1 MASHSPASQRD
12 QDMIKFDY
20 TIEAG
25 LYAGKKSLGSR
36 GTRYKR
42 FETAAEAVRFAIE
55 EMPISQLR
63 GSVMEV
69 DEARFD
75 DKQIRMLYDSLD
87 FPLSR
92 R

>member
-1 MASHSPASQRD
+1 
-12 QDMIKFDY
+12 MIKFDY

-25 LYAGKKSLGSR
+25 LFPGKKSLRSQGV
-36 GTRYKR
+36 RYMR

-55 EMPISQLR
+55 EMPSSQLR
-63 GSVMEV
+63 GSVIET
-69 DEARFD
+69 DQARFD

-87 FPLSR
+87 FPLCR

>member
-1 MASHSPASQRD
+1 
-12 QDMIKFDY
+12 MIKFDY

-25 LYAGKKSLGSR
+25 LFPGKKSLRSQGV
-36 GTRYKR
+36 RYKR

-55 EMPISQLR
+55 EMPSSQLR
-63 GSVMEV
+63 GSVMET
-69 DEARFD
+69 DQARFD

-87 FPLSR
+87 FPLFR